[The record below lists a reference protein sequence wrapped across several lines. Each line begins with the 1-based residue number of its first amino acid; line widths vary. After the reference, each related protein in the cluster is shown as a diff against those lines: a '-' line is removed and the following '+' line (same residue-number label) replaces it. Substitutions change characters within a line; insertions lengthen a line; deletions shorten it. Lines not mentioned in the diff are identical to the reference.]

1 MDEKFGTGGGI
12 LASSLFA
19 VETREKLT
27 PVLPRLTIKRL
38 PFKQNGIVHGWLA
51 LLLSLASAQAFTGAT
66 VPWTTYEAETMTVS
80 GGTILGPQYGPN
92 MVASESSGRQC
103 VQLNATGQYVQFTA
117 QAAANAIVVRYSV
130 PDNTSGTGTNYT
142 LGLYTNGVLATR
154 LSVTSKYSW
163 LYGSYP
169 FTKNAADGYPRNFYD
184 EVHTN
189 NLTIKTGDTVRLQKD
204 GVDTATNYVID
215 FVELEIVPAA
225 SSQPGGSASIK
236 SAPYNAAGDGITD
249 DTTAL
254 QNCLNANTNVWLP
267 PGNYKITGTINLP
280 ANRTLQGAGIWY
292 AALVGDATLYT
303 NSARRVALNGNG
315 TNLHLADFAI
325 SGKLNYRNDSEPND
339 GITGTFGTN
348 SGISRLWIEHTKT
361 GLYPINS
368 QGLFIDS
375 CRIRDTIADGIGLVV
390 GMNGTTVTNCTV
402 RGAGDD
408 SFAIWPATWTPQ
420 TFSPGLNVITHCT
433 AQNSFLG
440 SGGAIYGGN
449 GNRIEDCL
457 FEDFTYGCGILISTT
472 FAVGGNVFSGTTVA
486 QRSDLIRCGG
496 YDPNYQWRAAVQL
509 CLDSYGSGIPGL
521 NLNHLNLTNSISDG
535 LSVIGGTGTLSNA
548 VASYLNIVN
557 CGLGTNGCTALWARS
572 DTFGSL
578 TVSNSLFANY
588 QDDSAN
594 FSFNLLA
601 NTGPAV
607 ALAFTTQPGSAAAN
621 VPFSQQ
627 PVLKSVDAAGNPS
640 SLGLPANLQVFVSLT
655 NGSGRLLGTTNFD
668 IGTSAGNG
676 VAAFTNLAID
686 TASTNVQLVATTG
699 SAAFGSPVAGM
710 SIWLDG
716 SATSSVL
723 TNASGSVTNWL
734 DQSGN
739 GNHFNIT
746 IGSGGNGIRYTNT
759 AAFGRKTVTFNA
771 TGGTTGT
778 ELKNTTYTNVSK
790 TVSVFVV
797 ARKNAAGIAEGQ
809 YQHVFATWAGG
820 ANPDYADGGS
830 YSLDYA
836 VSNTTP
842 RIIRSGGIVDNDCP
856 VMDPSTNYHAFE
868 YVATGTG
875 SNGVWNAMS
884 GTTTQ
889 GAGPNFGNVSA
900 NFNVVASSVGGGLI
914 NGTTINNPFAGSIAE
929 VLVYSSA
936 LSSFDR
942 TAVENYL
949 RSKWIAPYVLTKAA
963 SATFNISASAPPAQ
977 PIIGAAVSG
986 QNGFTLTFGATPGF
1000 TYHVEVTTNLAPA
1013 SWSTV
1018 SGSTTNAAGGSVTFT
1033 DTNRSG
1039 TQRFYRT
1046 VSP

>member
-1 MDEKFGTGGGI
+1 MAIGFGLVA
-12 LASSLFA
+12 LAF
-19 VETREKLT
+19 
-27 PVLPRLTIKRL
+27 
-38 PFKQNGIVHGWLA
+38 LA
-51 LLLSLASAQAFTGAT
+51 ASARAFTGAT
-66 VPWTTYEAETMTVS
+66 VPWTTYEAEIMTVS

-92 MVASESSGRQC
+92 VVASESSGRQC

-117 QAAANAIVVRYSV
+117 QSNANAIIVRYSV
-130 PDNTSGTGTNYT
+130 PDNSSGTGTNYT
-142 LGLYTNGVLATR
+142 LGLYTNGVLAAR
-154 LSVTSKYSW
+154 LPVTSKYSW
-163 LYGSYP
+163 SYGSYP
-169 FTKNAADGYPRNFYD
+169 FTKNPADGSPRNFYD

-189 NLTIKTGDTVRLQKD
+189 NLSIKAGDTVRLQKD

-215 FVELEIVPAA
+215 FVELESAPAA
-225 SSQPGGSASIK
+225 ASQPSGLVSIK
-236 SAPYNAAGDGITD
+236 SAPYNAAGDGTTD
-249 DTTAL
+249 DTAAL
-254 QNCLNANTNVWLP
+254 QSCLNANTSVWLP
-267 PGNYKITGTINLP
+267 TGNYKITGSVNLP
-280 ANRTLQGAGIWY
+280 PNRTLQGAGIWY
-292 AALVGDATLYT
+292 ATLVGDAALYT
-303 NSARRVALNGNG
+303 NSSRRVALNGNG
-315 TNLHLADFAI
+315 TNIHLADFAI
-325 SGKLNYRNDSEPND
+325 SGKLNYRNDTEPND

-368 QGLFIDS
+368 QGLIIDG

-408 SFAIWPATWTPQ
+408 AFAIWPAIWTPQ

-433 AQNSFLG
+433 GQNSFLG
-440 SGGAIYGGN
+440 NGGAIYGGN

-457 FEDFTYGCGILISTT
+457 FQDLPYGCGILISTT

-486 QRSDLIRCGG
+486 QRCDLIRCGG

-557 CGLGTNGCTALWARS
+557 YGLGTSGRTALWARS
-572 DTFGSL
+572 DAVGSL

-588 QDDSAN
+588 QDDAAN
-594 FSFNLLA
+594 FAFNFLA

-607 ALAFTTQPGSAAAN
+607 ALAFTTQPGSATAN
-621 VPFSQQ
+621 VIFSQQ

-640 SLGLPANLQVFVSLT
+640 SLGLPANLQVFVGLT
-655 NGSGRLLGTTNFD
+655 NSSGRLLGTTNFD

-676 VAAFTNLAID
+676 VATFTNLAID
-686 TASTNVQLVATTG
+686 TTGTNVQLVATTG
-699 SAAFGSPVAGM
+699 SASFGNPVSGM

-739 GNHFNIT
+739 GNHFNTT

-759 AAFGRKTVTFNA
+759 TAFGRKTVTFNA
-771 TGGTTGT
+771 TSGTTGT

-820 ANPDYADGGS
+820 ANPDYADNGS

-842 RIIRSGGIVDNDCP
+842 RIIRSGGSVDNDCP
-856 VMDPSTNYHAFE
+856 AMDPSTNYHAFE
-868 YVATGTG
+868 YVANGTG
-875 SNGVWNAMS
+875 SNGIWNAMS
-884 GTTTQ
+884 GGTTQ
-889 GAGPNFGNVSA
+889 GTGPNFGNVSA
-900 NFNVVASSVGGGLI
+900 NFNIVASSVGGGLI

-929 VLVYSSA
+929 VLVYNSA
-936 LSSFDR
+936 LNAVDR
-942 TAVENYL
+942 ATVETYL
-949 RSKWIAPYVLTKAA
+949 RSKWIAPYVLTGMA
-963 SATFNISASAPPAQ
+963 SAVFNVSATAPPAQ
-977 PIIGAAVSG
+977 KITGATGGG
-986 QNGFTLTFGATPGF
+986 QNAFTLTFATTPGF
-1000 TYHVEVTTNLAPA
+1000 AYHLEVTTNLAPPNWIA
-1013 SWSTV
+1013 V
-1018 SGSTTNAAGGSVTFT
+1018 SGSSTNAAGSTVTLT
-1033 DTNRSG
+1033 DTNRTGGS
-1039 TQRFYRT
+1039 QRFYRT